1 MAAMELR
8 HLEAFVAAADEGGIT
23 RAAQRLHIVQSA
35 ISASLRRLEAELGTP
50 VFERRARGVRLTDAG
65 RALLPHARAVLAA
78 AEAGR
83 EAVDAV
89 RGGLRGVVRLGI
101 MQSQSPPGSRI
112 SVPSVLRDFRDR
124 HPGVELRVAHLSG
137 GSVEMAVQ
145 VAEGALDLAFVAL
158 HEGPPGVVL
167 TPLASEPIALICAAE
182 HRLAT
187 WPSVTLADLA
197 GEPIA
202 ETPPGWGTRIIS
214 ERAFAAAGVER
225 TPAFEI
231 NDISTILDL
240 VRNDLAVALLPAA
253 FVAGDPSLVAVP
265 VGPGELIFEI
275 ALALPATRRLGVAA
289 EALGELI
296 VSRSRAARR

>member
-1 MAAMELR
+1 M
-8 HLEAFVAAADEGGIT
+8 
-23 RAAQRLHIVQSA
+23 
-35 ISASLRRLEAELGTP
+35 
-50 VFERRARGVRLTDAG
+50 
-65 RALLPHARAVLAA
+65 
-78 AEAGR
+78 
-83 EAVDAV
+83 
-89 RGGLRGVVRLGI
+89 
-101 MQSQSPPGSRI
+101 
-112 SVPSVLRDFRDR
+112 
-124 HPGVELRVAHLSG
+124 
-137 GSVEMAVQ
+137 
-145 VAEGALDLAFVAL
+145 AEGALDLAFVAL

-275 ALALPATRRLGVAA
+275 ALACPP
-289 EALGELI
+289 
-296 VSRSRAARR
+296 RAAWASRRRRSAS